1 MAISISSRTSSDAI
15 SSAKSSSSTKSKA
28 GSSKVALVLTRVAV
42 LGNMSP

>member
-1 MAISISSRTSSDAI
+1 MAISISSCTSGDAI
-15 SSAKSSSSTKSKA
+15 SSTKSKA